1 MTNFCLFFLF
11 LFFIFFLLGTRASQ
25 GDGAAASPMLGL
37 QTEDRGR
44 SRTYTGMEAEIQN
57 R

>member
-25 GDGAAASPMLGL
+25 GNGAAASPMLGL

-44 SRTYTGMEAEIQN
+44 SRTYTGMEEKI
-57 R
+57 